1 MLQWN
6 YWWRRIPLQVVEGKE
21 YQGEAAA
28 TFNVKI
34 SNFAHL
40 GWISAMTPSSVM
52 SSHQKLIGIGLLMIS
67 TRTET
72 LIPIGLPIL
81 SSIEWGSYWRIAC
94 CSKHA
99 MNRSSAVIPAASR
112 TKNMYLISVVAP
124 ISCHCFIYIPSIA
137 VIPAAISLLLQ
148 MIEAQARY
156 ARASSG
162 KSFQLVHCWLKV
174 RHCEKFAS
182 LRQNKMPSRK
192 QDAAPEGE
200 EQQEASQG
208 PPSKKARPPGRKQS
222 KDKLKKWRR
231 WRVQGYD
238 AKFDGNE
245 GRGT

>member
-1 MLQWN
+1 
-6 YWWRRIPLQVVEGKE
+6 
-21 YQGEAAA
+21 
-28 TFNVKI
+28 
-34 SNFAHL
+34 
-40 GWISAMTPSSVM
+40 
-52 SSHQKLIGIGLLMIS
+52 
-67 TRTET
+67 
-72 LIPIGLPIL
+72 
-81 SSIEWGSYWRIAC
+81 
-94 CSKHA
+94 

-222 KDKLKKWRR
+222 KDKLKK
-231 WRVQGYD
+231 
-238 AKFDGNE
+238 NE
-245 GRGT
+245 GDDEYKDMMQNLMVMKAEEHKMKKERWDKDMALEQRRLQMEERRLQWEQEKKIMFCDMTTMDAHQRAYVLAKRAQIAKETSAAVVDSAGASVGDSGESVV

>member
-1 MLQWN
+1 
-6 YWWRRIPLQVVEGKE
+6 
-21 YQGEAAA
+21 
-28 TFNVKI
+28 
-34 SNFAHL
+34 
-40 GWISAMTPSSVM
+40 
-52 SSHQKLIGIGLLMIS
+52 
-67 TRTET
+67 
-72 LIPIGLPIL
+72 
-81 SSIEWGSYWRIAC
+81 
-94 CSKHA
+94 

-112 TKNMYLISVVAP
+112 TKNMYLISVAAA

-222 KDKLKKWRR
+222 KDKLKK
-231 WRVQGYD
+231 
-238 AKFDGNE
+238 NE
-245 GRGT
+245 GDDEYKDMMQNLMVMKAEEHKMKKERWDKDMALEQRRLQMEERRLQWEQEQKIMFCDMTTMDAHQRAYVLAKRALIAKETSAAVVDSAGASVGDSGESVV

>member
-1 MLQWN
+1 
-6 YWWRRIPLQVVEGKE
+6 
-21 YQGEAAA
+21 
-28 TFNVKI
+28 
-34 SNFAHL
+34 
-40 GWISAMTPSSVM
+40 
-52 SSHQKLIGIGLLMIS
+52 
-67 TRTET
+67 
-72 LIPIGLPIL
+72 
-81 SSIEWGSYWRIAC
+81 
-94 CSKHA
+94 

-112 TKNMYLISVVAP
+112 TKNMYLISVAAA

-182 LRQNKMPSRK
+182 LLLNKMPSRK

-222 KDKLKKWRR
+222 KDKLKKMKEMTSTRI
-231 WRVQGYD
+231 
-238 AKFDGNE
+238 
-245 GRGT
+245 

>member
-1 MLQWN
+1 
-6 YWWRRIPLQVVEGKE
+6 
-21 YQGEAAA
+21 
-28 TFNVKI
+28 
-34 SNFAHL
+34 
-40 GWISAMTPSSVM
+40 
-52 SSHQKLIGIGLLMIS
+52 
-67 TRTET
+67 
-72 LIPIGLPIL
+72 
-81 SSIEWGSYWRIAC
+81 
-94 CSKHA
+94 

-222 KDKLKKWRR
+222 KDKLKK
-231 WRVQGYD
+231 
-238 AKFDGNE
+238 
-245 GRGT
+245 

>member
-1 MLQWN
+1 
-6 YWWRRIPLQVVEGKE
+6 
-21 YQGEAAA
+21 
-28 TFNVKI
+28 
-34 SNFAHL
+34 
-40 GWISAMTPSSVM
+40 
-52 SSHQKLIGIGLLMIS
+52 
-67 TRTET
+67 
-72 LIPIGLPIL
+72 
-81 SSIEWGSYWRIAC
+81 
-94 CSKHA
+94 

-222 KDKLKKWRR
+222 KDKLKK
-231 WRVQGYD
+231 
-238 AKFDGNE
+238 NE
-245 GRGT
+245 GDDEYKDMMQNLMVMKAEEHKMKKERWDKDMALEQRRLQMEERRLQWEQEQKIMFCDMTTMDAHQRAYVLAKRAQIAKETSAAVVDSAGASVGDSGESIV